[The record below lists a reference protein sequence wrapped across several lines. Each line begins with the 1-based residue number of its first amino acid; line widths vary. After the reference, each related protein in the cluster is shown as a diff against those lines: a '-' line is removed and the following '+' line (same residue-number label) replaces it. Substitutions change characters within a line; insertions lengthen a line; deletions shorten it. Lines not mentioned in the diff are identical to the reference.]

1 MQKIARPYR
10 ATLAVTEFAVGC
22 AFAGVAFRLLLM
34 PAGLLDR
41 MSALIL
47 AEGGLGWY
55 FGSAL
60 LFGLFAGIAGTLIA
74 IVYNKIAW
82 RS

>member
-1 MQKIARPYR
+1 MHKIARPYR
-10 ATLAVTEFAVGC
+10 TTLAVAEFAVGC
-22 AFAGVAFRLLLM
+22 AFAAVAFRLLLM

-41 MSALIL
+41 TSALIL

-82 RS
+82 RT